1 MHQSDRGFGE
11 PKADF
16 CICPLPPLLLKQQA
30 MENSSKT
37 DYQALYIELLKHLE
51 MGEYIGASPTVQHFH
66 LLSQLHHL
74 FSVKRLFSKLAEEV
88 SQGVTLQRCLEI
100 NIDKKMVR
108 QAIHY
113 GVEREDLVADEG
125 SLESVQNQTYYLSQ
139 TLYSVFEKQK
149 VNDYIGHM
157 ETMLWSP
164 VSNLILFD
172 LLQKEMKALGNEIKK
187 ICDALTDCFK
197 PTEAKELYSDLYM
210 QYRERL
216 QDDVEANFEA
226 WSDRHGGE
234 ILSNYIKGKVER
246 EMRILFKEDLFA
258 GHDDEDMSRFRQE
271 MTLMF
276 NSTNDDEIYRKYAVL
291 RNHFNLVDQELQPQP
306 EMIIRY
312 LFEQRTTLS
321 EAQRKK
327 LFFFILLTERIY
339 GEHRKVKPASD
350 KEYVAT
356 IIRLLE
362 VDPSYL
368 MTSSQ
373 WALVYIYCQ
382 KCFDIKMGESVFENY
397 VMQTLSTDFEKKCSP
412 TTVQNAT
419 KKESWKNEI
428 KNKWK
433 EGDYQLVEYLNKK
446 LPFEQK
452 WRVR

>member
-1 MHQSDRGFGE
+1 
-11 PKADF
+11 
-16 CICPLPPLLLKQQA
+16 

-88 SQGVTLQRCLEI
+88 SQGITLQRCLEI

-113 GVEREDLVADEG
+113 GVVREDLVADEG
-125 SLESVQNQTYYLSQ
+125 SLESVQNQTYFLSQ
-139 TLYSVFEKQK
+139 ALYSVSEKQK
-149 VNDYIGHM
+149 VDDYIGHM

-164 VSNLILFD
+164 VSNLMLFD
-172 LLQKEMKALGNEIKK
+172 LLQKEMKTLGNEIKM
-187 ICDALTDCFK
+187 ICDALTDCIK
-197 PTEAKELYSDLYM
+197 PTKAKELYSDLYM

-216 QDDVEANFEA
+216 QDDVEANFEV

-246 EMRILFKEDLFA
+246 EMRILFNEGLFA

-276 NSTNDDEIYRKYAVL
+276 NNTNDDEIYRKYAVL
-291 RNHFNLVDQELQPQP
+291 RNLFNLVDQELQPQP
-306 EMIIRY
+306 EKISRY
-312 LFEQRTTLS
+312 LFEQRARLS
-321 EAQRKK
+321 EAQREK

-350 KEYVAT
+350 KEYVKT

-362 VDPSYL
+362 KDSSY
-368 MTSSQ
+368 METAAQ
-373 WALVYIYCQ
+373 WALIYIYCQ
-382 KCFDIKMGESVFENY
+382 KCFDIKMGESAFENY
-397 VMQTLSTDFEKKCSP
+397 VMETLSTGFKKKCSQS
-412 TTVQNAT
+412 TVQKAT
-419 KKESWKNEI
+419 KKNTWKNEI
-428 KNKWK
+428 NNKWS
-433 EGDYQLVEYLNKK
+433 EVDFQLVEYLNEK

-452 WRVR
+452 WQVRSI

>member
-74 FSVKRLFSKLAEEV
+74 FSVKRLFNALAEEV
-88 SQGVTLQRCLEI
+88 KKGVTLQRCLEI

-113 GVEREDLVADEG
+113 GVVREDLVADEG

-164 VSNLILFD
+164 VSNLMLFD
-172 LLQKEMKALGNEIKK
+172 LLQKEMITLGNEIKK
-187 ICDALTDCFK
+187 ICDALKDCIK
-197 PTEAKELYSDLYM
+197 PPEAKELYSDLYM

-216 QDDVEANFEA
+216 QDDVESDFES
-226 WSDRHGGE
+226 WSDKHGGE

-246 EMRILFKEDLFA
+246 EMRILFNEGLFA

-276 NSTNDDEIYRKYAVL
+276 NNTNDDEIYRKYAVL
-291 RNHFNLVDQELQPQP
+291 RNLFNLVDQELQPQP

-312 LFEQRTTLS
+312 LFEQRATLS
-321 EAQRKK
+321 EAQREK

-350 KEYVAT
+350 REYIKT

-362 VDPSYL
+362 GDPSYL
-368 MTSSQ
+368 ITSSQ

-382 KCFDIKMGESVFENY
+382 KCFNIKMGESAFENF
-397 VMQTLSTDFEKKCSP
+397 VIDNLSKDFEKKCSKS
-412 TTVQNAT
+412 TVQKAS
-419 KKESWKNEI
+419 KKASWKDEI
-428 KNKWK
+428 KNEWS
-433 EGDYQLVEYLNKK
+433 EGDNQLVDYLNEK
-446 LPFEQK
+446 LPFVKK
-452 WRVR
+452 WVVR